1 MGESD
6 ARYRNRTGDNDRQ
19 LSGKG
24 YFRSISGHACHDRA
38 CHEYNVFLGVEKML
52 RYILKR
58 LLIMVVTVW
67 IIVTLTFI
75 LMVSLP
81 GSPLNS
87 DQTTNET
94 VQANLEAYYNL
105 DKPYYIQ
112 YLSYLKSIVT
122 FDFGPSIKQP
132 NETVNDL
139 LGRGFPISLEL
150 GLITIIVAV
159 VSGIILGII
168 AALRHNGIVDYAA
181 MSFAVLGIS
190 IPNFV
195 LATLLIQQLAVNMKL
210 LPVATWSSPAHMVLP
225 VIALATG
232 PMAIIARLTRS
243 TMLEVLTQDYI
254 KMARA
259 KGLSPWKI
267 VFKHALKNALMPVV
281 TIMGTLLA
289 GILTGTFVI
298 EKIFAIP
305 GMGRYFVESINQRDY
320 PVIMGTTVFYSVF
333 LIFMLFLVD
342 VAYGILDPRMK
353 IHKQKGD

>member
-1 MGESD
+1 M
-6 ARYRNRTGDNDRQ
+6 A
-19 LSGKG
+19 
-24 YFRSISGHACHDRA
+24 
-38 CHEYNVFLGVEKML
+38 

-58 LLIMVVTVW
+58 LLMMIITIW
-67 IIVTLTFI
+67 IIVTLTFV
-75 LMVSLP
+75 LMKAVP
-81 GSPLNS
+81 GSPFNEER
-87 DQTTNET
+87 TTNET
-94 VQANLEAYYNL
+94 VQANLEAHYNL
-105 DKPYYIQ
+105 DEPYIVQ
-112 YLSYLKSIVT
+112 YLLYLKSIVT

-132 NETVNDL
+132 TETVNDL
-139 LGRGFPISLEL
+139 LGRGFPISFEL
-150 GLITIIVAV
+150 GIVTIIVAV
-159 VSGIILGII
+159 ISGIILGIL
-168 AALRHNGIVDYAA
+168 AALRHNGIIDYVA

-195 LATLLIQQLAVNMKL
+195 LATLLIQKLAVDWGL
-210 LPVATWSSPAHMVLP
+210 FPPATWSSPAHMVLP

-320 PVIMGTTVFYSVF
+320 PVIMGTTVFYSAF

-342 VAYGILDPRMK
+342 IAYGILDPRIK
-353 IHKQKGD
+353 IHKKGGGE